1 MQNSFFDCLV
11 AAHCERQCAS
21 GVSKTPG
28 SLQQRSPKC
37 IGFRKFPKRG
47 SFLGGSPVSFMHHHM
62 EFLKQIVH
70 ENCRHHI
77 KVIAA
82 KPSDSDVI
90 QIALGFQF
98 AESIF
103 LRPAS
108 IMKAH
113 HLFHRRLLVRD
124 DYLELISV
132 LMGNEEIELNRLFG
146 LLFDLVPD
154 KEKPEAG
161 VPLLGFP
168 LRIKIRKLPI
178 EIPPASPA
186 IDHTLQLCEP
196 LKRHR
201 YRKLDTLSIKCFD
214 SLVAEKGTVH
224 AYLNDNAGTS
234 GANNAHALLHEFQST
249 IGVMDI
255 ARAGKHIKDLACLS
269 YCAEQRIVAPL
280 SFLLFV
286 KAHSCTFRHS
296 SRAQNRPIKI
306 KCHSYHTQSNKSCKN
321 HLPASLPNFNYAFVV
336 NVAQGPADCRNI
348 RHSFESQKTQYHKV
362 ITIVIHVPEAAVS
375 KHQMCDQYQSNHMIA
390 IYRAYRQMIKTHT
403 EPSLKI
409 KIRKQLLN
417 DNRTGKRSKPLVL
430 EFKLRNFVDMGENLC
445 FTIFHFQWPPDLG
458 YFETR
463 NSNFNQSG
471 GRFTRSLS

>member
-1 MQNSFFDCLV
+1 
-11 AAHCERQCAS
+11 
-21 GVSKTPG
+21 
-28 SLQQRSPKC
+28 
-37 IGFRKFPKRG
+37 
-47 SFLGGSPVSFMHHHM
+47 
-62 EFLKQIVH
+62 
-70 ENCRHHI
+70 
-77 KVIAA
+77 
-82 KPSDSDVI
+82 
-90 QIALGFQF
+90 
-98 AESIF
+98 
-103 LRPAS
+103 
-108 IMKAH
+108 
-113 HLFHRRLLVRD
+113 D
-124 DYLELISV
+124 D
-132 LMGNEEIELNRLFG
+132 
-146 LLFDLVPD
+146 D
-154 KEKPEAG
+154 
-161 VPLLGFP
+161 
-168 LRIKIRKLPI
+168 
-178 EIPPASPA
+178 
-186 IDHTLQLCEP
+186 
-196 LKRHR
+196 
-201 YRKLDTLSIKCFD
+201 
-214 SLVAEKGTVH
+214 
-224 AYLNDNAGTS
+224 AGTS
-234 GANNAHALLHEFQST
+234 CANNANALLHEFQST

-471 GRFTRSLS
+471 GRFTRSLSLLIFIIYATTRFTLPQPRKISHTPHPNSASNDAASCSTHQVILQPAFLQYCGRKTFAIYPPRRSTAVLADWSRQLQAFQL